1 MDRARVRLILMLG
14 PSLAYPGGMT
24 QVVRAYAA
32 AGLFAAWPVEYI
44 PTYAGRTLL
53 AKLRPWLAAMG
64 TVLARLAQR
73 RAAILHLHSAAF
85 GSFWRKSA
93 LCALAA
99 AFRVPYVLHL
109 HDGRLPEFYD
119 GGCGPLARAW
129 VRAVLRRAARVV
141 VLTARWREVV
151 RAIEPSARVVV
162 IGNPVEVPA
171 ALPAL
176 RVPARQ
182 VLYLGWLMREKGL
195 LDLVRAM
202 PAVLRVAPQASFVL
216 AGSGVAGA
224 GDRATVVALAR
235 ALGVE
240 RALSFPGWVD
250 GREKRELLRASD
262 VFVLPSYAEA
272 LPLGVLE
279 AMAAGTP
286 VLATRVGGI
295 PDVIEHGVSGM
306 LVEPGAP
313 QALAEAIA
321 RLLTDDAL
329 RARLRENARHEVA
342 ARYSRAAVIA
352 ELEALYRSLGL
363 HPLAPSPEPTACAAS

>member
-1 MDRARVRLILMLG
+1 MLG

-32 AGLFAAWPVEYI
+32 AGLFAAWPVQYI
-44 PTYAGRTLL
+44 PTYAGRTFP
-53 AKLRPWLAAMG
+53 AMLRPWLAAIG
-64 TVLARLAQR
+64 TVLLRLGQR
-73 RAAILHLHSAAF
+73 RAAILHVHSAAF
-85 GSFWRKSA
+85 GSFWRKSV

-99 AFRVPYVLHL
+99 ACRVPYVLQL
-109 HDGRLPEFYD
+109 HDGRLPDFY
-119 GGCGPLARAW
+119 GRRCGSLARAW

-141 VLTARWREVV
+141 VLTARWAEVV
-151 RAIEPSARVVV
+151 RAIEPAARVVV

-182 VLYLGWLMREKGL
+182 VLYLGWLMREKGTF
-195 LDLVRAM
+195 DLVRAM
-202 PAVLRVAPQASFVL
+202 PAVLRVVPQATFVF

-224 GDRATVVALAR
+224 GDRAALVELAR

-240 RALSFPGWVD
+240 RALAFPGWVE

-286 VLATRVGGI
+286 VLASAVGGI
-295 PDVIEHGVSGM
+295 PDVIEHGRSGL
-306 LVEPGAP
+306 LVEPGTP
-313 QALAEAIA
+313 QALAQAIA

-329 RARLRENARHEVA
+329 RARLRDNARREVA
-342 ARYSRAAVIA
+342 RRYSPGAVLA
-352 ELEALYRSLGL
+352 ELDALYRSLGL
-363 HPLAPSPEPTACAAS
+363 DPLEPSREPTACAAS

>member
-1 MDRARVRLILMLG
+1 MLG

-44 PTYAGRTLL
+44 PTYAGRTFL

-73 RAAILHLHSAAF
+73 RAAMLHLHSAAF

-119 GGCGPLARAW
+119 GACGPLARVW

-141 VLTARWREVV
+141 VLSARWREIV
-151 RAIEPSARVVV
+151 RAIEPSARVIV

-176 RVPARQ
+176 RVPAGQ
-182 VLYLGWLMREKGL
+182 VLYLGWLMREKGV
-195 LDLVRAM
+195 LDLVQAM
-202 PAVLRVAPQASFVL
+202 PAVLRVAPQARFVF
-216 AGSGVAGA
+216 AGA
-224 GDRATVVALAR
+224 GVAVGERAAVVALAR

-286 VLATRVGGI
+286 VLATHVGGI
-295 PDVIEHGVSGM
+295 PDVIEHGVSGL
-306 LVEPGAP
+306 LVAPGAP
-313 QALAEAIA
+313 QALAQAIA

-329 RARLRENARHEVA
+329 RARLRENARREVA
-342 ARYSRAAVIA
+342 GRYSRAAVIA